1 MYGETVDLVL
11 FYATSITLSLAL
23 AYVCTLQYAVEYGYM
38 LCGVSYL
45 ITANSPIQRACPPL
59 TLLSRG
65 RFLYTCG
72 DIRTPARFRL
82 LCLILP
88 FSVIQQAV
96 CTEHGVRSTYPYPC
110 ATTDTESVLNRI
122 PDGVRCKANN
132 QPIQCK
138 FLVVNYA
145 SSAILEDSKRI
156 DSLTLFICYLLLVSR
171 NEAFRGI
178 PNARAT
184 KPRPWKKSKSM
195 STSFLPSLHQRN
207 HYRRAFCNR
216 KSMRFRATMLP
227 LLFLNTELLL
237 VDTAYTSPLS
247 VRIAPPICCP
257 ALLANQRGSPVRPQ
271 SNSRGYVASPFT
283 Q

>member
-1 MYGETVDLVL
+1 
-11 FYATSITLSLAL
+11 
-23 AYVCTLQYAVEYGYM
+23 M
-38 LCGVSYL
+38 LCGLRSIRMYSTILYTNGHGLHYL

-59 TLLSRG
+59 TLLSRR

-110 ATTDTESVLNRI
+110 ATTDTESVLSRI

-145 SSAILEDSKRI
+145 SSALLEDSKRI

-216 KSMRFRATMLP
+216 KSVRFRATMLP

-237 VDTAYTSPLS
+237 VDTHHHYRSAS
-247 VRIAPPICCP
+247 
-257 ALLANQRGSPVRPQ
+257 RPQ
-271 SNSRGYVASPFT
+271 SAVLRFSRINVAALYGPNQT
-283 Q
+283 QGDM